1 MSTHNTQSTPSVWF
15 STLPNPGFNADH
27 DEIQLEQ
34 RILSALRDH
43 DSNPSDA
50 ERSVSYSHFT
60 VSVTEPPSRSLK
72 LLRDSNIATLV
83 KEDSGSETY
92 ALPIPYR
99 RTYGKVGEQW
109 WAGMSPAEARA
120 GPFASSSE
128 VKQAARELNCEE
140 RNQIRSSNAK
150 DDVVNIER
158 QDLQEGLRRQIL
170 HLPMDGAISP
180 EAEQEAMTKYG
191 KEWEQVLQELG
202 EDGADP
208 SNVRTT
214 HKKNK
219 SVGKSKKAKTNV
231 NKSVGAS
238 IKESSIVYL
247 DDDDE
252 ELDDLPEWEDP
263 IDRTYRP

>member
-1 MSTHNTQSTPSVWF
+1 
-15 STLPNPGFNADH
+15 
-27 DEIQLEQ
+27 
-34 RILSALRDH
+34 
-43 DSNPSDA
+43 
-50 ERSVSYSHFT
+50 
-60 VSVTEPPSRSLK
+60 
-72 LLRDSNIATLV
+72 
-83 KEDSGSETY
+83 
-92 ALPIPYR
+92 
-99 RTYGKVGEQW
+99 
-109 WAGMSPAEARA
+109 
-120 GPFASSSE
+120 
-128 VKQAARELNCEE
+128 
-140 RNQIRSSNAK
+140 
-150 DDVVNIER
+150 
-158 QDLQEGLRRQIL
+158 
-170 HLPMDGAISP
+170 MDGAISP

>member
-1 MSTHNTQSTPSVWF
+1 MSAHNTQSTPSVWF
-15 STLPNPGFNADH
+15 STLPNPGVDADH

-43 DSNPSDA
+43 DSSPSDA

-72 LLRDSNIATLV
+72 LLRDSKIATLV
-83 KEDSGSETY
+83 KEDGGSETY
-92 ALPIPYR
+92 AIPIPYR

-128 VKQAARELNCEE
+128 VKQAAQELKGEE
-140 RNQIRSSNAK
+140 RDRIRSSNAE
-150 DDVVNIER
+150 DDFVNTEH

-191 KEWEQVLQELG
+191 KEWEQVLQELE
-202 EDGADP
+202 EDGAEP
-208 SNVRTT
+208 SDVPTT

-219 SVGKSKKAKTNV
+219 GVGQSEKAETNV
-231 NKSVGAS
+231 NKSVGSS
-238 IKESSIVYL
+238 IKKSSIVYL

-252 ELDDLPEWEDP
+252 ESDDFPEWEDP
-263 IDRTYRP
+263 TDRTYRP